1 MLQYAALRAP
11 RYTSYPA
18 ATEFGPD
25 VTSATSD
32 NWLAAC
38 PVDAPLSLYIHVPFC
53 EQVCWYCACNM
64 KLGQNPDVLR
74 KYADGLIANLDLVAS
89 RLPARMQIG
98 QLHWGGG
105 TPTAMGVDLMA
116 KVMEA
121 VRSRFDM
128 TANAEIAV
136 ELDPRTFRAN
146 MAPALGAMGVTRAS
160 LGVQTFDDHVQ
171 KVVNRVQPFEVV
183 RDAVHNLREASVH
196 SINFDMM
203 YGLPF
208 QTAEIVERDVEAAL
222 DLIPDRV
229 ALFGYAH
236 VPWAAKRQRIIPE
249 DALPEA
255 DVRLDAATRAT
266 RQMADRGYQAIGLDH
281 FALPEDTLAQ
291 AARNGT
297 LKRNFQGYS
306 VDPSDTLIGIGA
318 SAISEFREGYSQNAP
333 DTGRWSKA
341 IEAKLLPT
349 IRGTTLGNEDR
360 LRRDVINELM
370 CNLCVDVDRILAA
383 YKMPQDHLDT
393 EISTLRELAA
403 DGLLSI
409 DERSI
414 VVADKA
420 RSLLRLVAAA
430 FDAYRPEG
438 MEAMRHAVLV

>member
-25 VTSATSD
+25 VTSAVSD
-32 NWLAAC
+32 AWLAAC
-38 PVDAPLSLYIHVPFC
+38 PVDDPLSLYIHVPFC

-74 KYADGLIANLDLVAS
+74 KYADGLVRNLDIVAA
-89 RLPARMQIG
+89 RLPARMKVS

-116 KVMEA
+116 MVMDA
-121 VRSRFDM
+121 VHERFDLEE
-128 TANAEIAV
+128 NAEIAV
-136 ELDPRTFRAN
+136 ELDPRTFRAE

-160 LGVQTFDDHVQ
+160 LGVQTFDGHVQ
-171 KVVNRVQPFEVV
+171 QVVNRVQPFEMV
-183 RDAVHNLREASVH
+183 RDAVHDLRDASVS

-203 YGLPF
+203 YGLPH

-222 DLIPDRV
+222 DLMPDRV

-255 DVRLDAATRAT
+255 DVRLDAATRAA
-266 RQMADRGYQAIGLDH
+266 RQMALRGYQAIGLDH
-281 FALPEDTLAQ
+281 FALPDDALAK
-291 AARNGT
+291 AALDGT

-306 VDPSDTLIGIGA
+306 VDPSQTLLGIGA
-318 SAISEFREGYSQNAP
+318 SSISEFREGYSQNAP
-333 DTGRWSKA
+333 DTARWSKA
-341 IEAKLLPT
+341 IEANMLPT
-349 IRGTTLGNEDR
+349 IRGKALTEEDR
-360 LRRDVINELM
+360 LRRDAINAMM
-370 CNLCVDVDRILAA
+370 CNLRVDIGAILARHGKPED
-383 YKMPQDHLDT
+383 YLDSGIAQLSGLV
-393 EISTLRELAA
+393 E
-403 DGLLSI
+403 DGLVTI
-409 DERSI
+409 DGRVI
-414 VVADKA
+414 TVVDKA
-420 RSLLRLVAAA
+420 RSFLRLVAAA
-430 FDAYRPEG
+430 FDDYRPEG